1 MMKLIQSSLV
11 DQIRLLPRTKL
22 LLVKRSLEKY
32 FYSSGTNIALHNALN
47 NKKAQDFQ
55 RRIDQVINKQI
66 NYKATVDKIQEII
79 DHLYKLKDQN
89 ILVGVGLTWLYLNDV
104 ISGGEAGILG
114 FLYWAGQQGGQSALD
129 KMIPDHRFTLNNLE
143 LQLKLSQ
150 RSQFFTEAV
159 DDTTKKWVA
168 QMIENGLKKNL
179 NAEQIA
185 QLIKDEAR
193 EMIDY
198 RSGIITET
206 ELMTA
211 MNMVEVEVFKRN
223 GIEKHRWVTAEDEKV
238 CEEICVPNEVAGPI
252 TVGQP
257 FPSGDIS
264 PLAHLGCR
272 CYLLPVLP

>member
-1 MMKLIQSSLV
+1 
-11 DQIRLLPRTKL
+11 

-55 RRIDQVINKQI
+55 RRIDQAINKQI
-66 NYKATVDKIQEII
+66 NYIATVDKIQEII

-89 ILVGVGLTWLYLNDV
+89 ILVGVGLTWLYLSDV

-114 FLYWAGQQGGQSALD
+114 FLYWAGQQGGQAALD
-129 KMIPDHRFTLNNLE
+129 KMVPDHRFNFNNLE

-159 DDTTKKWVA
+159 DDTTKKWTA

-185 QLIKDEAR
+185 SLIKEEAR
-193 EMIDY
+193 NMIDY

-223 GIEKHRWVTAEDEKV
+223 HIEKHLWITAEDERVEDLCLANETAGAIKV
-238 CEEICVPNEVAGPI
+238 GD
-252 TVGQP
+252 P

-264 PLAHLGCR
+264 PLAHLNCR
-272 CYLLPVLP
+272 CYLLPVLPFAIEGQVWTGN

>member
-1 MMKLIQSSLV
+1 M
-11 DQIRLLPRTKL
+11 
-22 LLVKRSLEKY
+22 LVKRSLEKY

-55 RRIDQVINKQI
+55 RRIDQAINKQI
-66 NYKATVDKIQEII
+66 NYIATVDKIQEII

-89 ILVGVGLTWLYLNDV
+89 ILVGVGLTWLYLSDV
-104 ISGGEAGILG
+104 ISGSEAGILG
-114 FLYWAGQQGGQSALD
+114 FLYWAGQQGGQAALD
-129 KMIPDHRFTLNNLE
+129 KMVPDHRFALNNLE

-272 CYLLPVLP
+272 CYLLPVLPLAIEGQIWTGN